1 MVDPYNSI
9 PSTPSVQ
16 SDKDSAS
23 AEDAKSAERRADVAR
38 TFRGTLA
45 GSNAASAGA
54 LGGAGSSA
62 GSPRQGASS
71 AKSPLGAKS
80 EQTFLSPAM
89 MKLQQQGYPIPTGVP
104 EKKVMPQYERG
115 GGGGAD
121 SGGSLGGEGGR
132 GESKEVRSRSSQ
144 GGGVKRSS
152 DAAMDRTRQVTA
164 A

>member
-38 TFRGTLA
+38 TFRGALA
-45 GSNAASAGA
+45 GTNAASSGGA
-54 LGGAGSSA
+54 LGTGSTAAS
-62 GSPRQGASS
+62 RQGPTTT
-71 AKSPLGAKS
+71 KSPLGKGS

-104 EKKVMPQYERG
+104 EKKVTPQYERGSG

-132 GESKEVRSRSSQ
+132 G
-144 GGGVKRSS
+144 
-152 DAAMDRTRQVTA
+152 
-164 A
+164 